1 MCYSARQ
8 RGAPLRVLAMAK
20 ASRHDA
26 WQAGESYDAYMGRWS
41 RKIAPLFLDWL
52 GAPDGMDWLDVG
64 CGTGVLT
71 GAILAQCKPANVLSI
86 DPSEGFLARAR
97 ENTLGKQAEFRLGD
111 AQALPVETACRDF
124 VVSGLMLNFVPDK
137 IAALS
142 EMKRAARAGGTVA
155 LYVWDYPGGGVE
167 FMRAFWSAAAA
178 LDPGASDLA
187 ENKRF
192 PYCTPDGLA
201 DLAKGA
207 GFGAVECTEIE
218 APTLFKDFDDYW
230 HPFTLG
236 QGPAPGYCA
245 KLGPA
250 PRQRLKER
258 LQETLPFQTDG
269 SIMLKTRAWALKTKV

>member
-1 MCYSARQ
+1 
-8 RGAPLRVLAMAK
+8 MAE
-20 ASRHDA
+20 ATRHDS

-41 RKIAPLFLDWL
+41 RKIAPLFVDWL
-52 GAPDGMDWLDVG
+52 DAPGGLDWLDVG
-64 CGTGVLT
+64 CGSGALT
-71 GAILAQCKPANVLSI
+71 SAVIAQCSPHSMLSI

-97 ENTLGKQAEFRLGD
+97 KTAPDRIADFQLGD
-111 AQALPVETACRDF
+111 AQALPVETASSDF

-137 IAALS
+137 LAALA

-167 FMRAFWSAAAA
+167 FMRAFWNAATA
-178 LDPGASDLA
+178 LDPGAGDLA

-201 DLAKGA
+201 ELAKSA
-207 GFGAVECTEIE
+207 GLGPVECKAIE

-250 PRQRLKER
+250 SRRRLKER
-258 LQETLPFQTDG
+258 LQESLPFDADG
-269 SIMLKTRAWALKTKV
+269 SIPLKARAWALKTKV